1 MEPLLKGAIQ
11 LVTTII
17 FDLDDTLLWDKKSIQ
32 TAFDKTC
39 AYAATKYDA
48 LEPEAFEE
56 AARAIAREIY
66 QEYETYDNT
75 VKIGINPFEGLWG
88 IFNDEGEMFQKM
100 FQLMPDYQQRV
111 WTLALKE
118 FNIDDAAFGEEL
130 AKRFREERLQA
141 PTLYK
146 DTFDVLDT
154 FKEKGYRMIML
165 TNGSPSLQNTKLEL
179 TPELVPYFEHIVI
192 SGDFGIG
199 KPDASIFEHVL
210 EIADITADE
219 ALMVGD
225 NLMTD
230 ILGSSRVNMRNV
242 WINRDDAEMT
252 AEVAPTYEVKSLTEL
267 VTLVESLA

>member
-1 MEPLLKGAIQ
+1 MELLLKGAIQ

-66 QEYETYDNT
+66 QEYETYDHT

-141 PTLYK
+141 PTLYE

-179 TPELVPYFEHIVI
+179 TPELVLYFEHIVI

-267 VTLVESLA
+267 VKLVESLA